1 MMIIELTEDKFGKA
15 IRDIA
20 CIEEKLEGIKFIF
33 EGEAMGYR
41 KHKDYPEYE
50 EEDEE
55 IEPSYRMGMRG
66 RRSRSGRYM

>member
-1 MMIIELTEDKFGKA
+1 MVIIEMTEDKFGKA
-15 IRDIA
+15 MRDIA
-20 CIEEKLEGIKFIF
+20 CIEEKLECIKFIF

-55 IEPSYRMGMRG
+55 IEPPYRMGNKG